1 MAGASLSHEG
11 LVPSAVCASTFWQPG
26 VLSMNPWMLLAVV
39 LALVG
44 AYAAGD
50 WRGSHNTQVRMENDL
65 KTQQLAAT
73 KQARETSEAW
83 QEALNARIA
92 YDHSRIAAVDAR
104 LSAATDELRKRP
116 ERSSNVPDNP
126 RPTCTGA
133 NGAELGASHAIFLAR
148 FAASAAKQDGALA
161 SCYALIDALKGRALK
176 PPGDP

>member
-1 MAGASLSHEG
+1 
-11 LVPSAVCASTFWQPG
+11 
-26 VLSMNPWMLLAVV
+26 MNPWMLLAAV

-65 KTQQLAAT
+65 KTQQLAAA
-73 KQARETSEAW
+73 KQARETSESW

-104 LSAATDELRKRP
+104 LSTATDELRKRP

-126 RPTCTGA
+126 RPSCTGA
-133 NGAELGASHAIFLAR
+133 NGLELAR
-148 FAASAAKQDGALA
+148 SDAEFLIQFAALAAKQDAALSA
-161 SCYALIDALKGRALK
+161 CYEVLDGLRLPK
-176 PPGDP
+176 

>member
-1 MAGASLSHEG
+1 
-11 LVPSAVCASTFWQPG
+11 
-26 VLSMNPWMLLAVV
+26 MNPWVILAAV

-50 WRGSHNTQVRMENDL
+50 WRGSHNTQVRMENDI
-65 KTQQLAAT
+65 KTQQLAAA
-73 KQARETSEAW
+73 KQARETSESW

-92 YDHSRIAAVDAR
+92 YDHSRIAAIDAR
-104 LSAATDELRKRP
+104 LSDATDQLRKRP
-116 ERSSNVPDNP
+116 ERLAELPAAA
-126 RPTCTGA
+126 RPSCEGA

-161 SCYALIDALKGRALK
+161 SCYALIDALKGRASK

>member
-1 MAGASLSHEG
+1 
-11 LVPSAVCASTFWQPG
+11 
-26 VLSMNPWMLLAVV
+26 MNPWMLLAVV

-50 WRGSHNTQVRMENDL
+50 WRGSHNTQVRMENAI
-65 KTQQLAAT
+65 KTQQLAAA

-92 YDHSRIAAVDAR
+92 YDHSRIAAIDAR
-104 LSAATDELRKRP
+104 LSDATDQLRKRP

-126 RPTCTGA
+126 RPTCEGA

-161 SCYALIDALKGRALK
+161 SCYALIDALKGRASK

>member
-1 MAGASLSHEG
+1 
-11 LVPSAVCASTFWQPG
+11 
-26 VLSMNPWMLLAVV
+26 MNPWMLLAVV

-50 WRGSHNTQVRMENDL
+50 WRGSHNTQVRMENAI
-65 KTQQLAAT
+65 KAQQLAAA

-92 YDHSRIAAVDAR
+92 YDHSRIAAIDAR
-104 LSAATDELRKRP
+104 LSDATDQLRKRP
-116 ERSSNVPDNP
+116 ERLAELPAAA
-126 RPTCTGA
+126 RPSCEGA

-148 FAASAAKQDGALA
+148 FAASAARQDGALET
-161 SCYALIDALKGRALK
+161 CYALIDALKGRALK